1 MGTIQNTP
9 CYFLMILGRRPV
21 RPAIANPA
29 LEAQTLMVP
38 ETYLRDET
46 IAKLVGFIM
55 FILTY

>member
-1 MGTIQNTP
+1 
-9 CYFLMILGRRPV
+9 MILGRRPV